1 MPPVNFTTTPA
12 LAGVPGPL
20 FVTVTA
26 LSYDAPAAT
35 LPGDVIVTERSFAAT
50 TCSDPV
56 AVCGDFKTS
65 ELVSV
70 ALNVKT
76 VPGAVDAGIR
86 TLAYSVALASTVLR
100 DGMVQT
106 TTPLLPAAG
115 AVH

>member
-12 LAGVPGPL
+12 PAGVPGPL
-20 FVTVTA
+20 FVTVTT

-35 LPGDVIVTERSFAAT
+35 VAGDVIVTDRSFAAT

-56 AVCGDFKTS
+56 AVCGDFKAS

-86 TLAYSVALASTVLR
+86 TLTYSVTFPSWELS
-100 DGMVQT
+100 DGMLQT
-106 TTPLLPAAG
+106 T
-115 AVH
+115 